1 MENQQQ
7 SYTTATVEGPS
18 TAPFG
23 IASDA
28 IDEERLAVLQQIYQQ
43 KQVELLS
50 QYQQAQTNLAMQH
63 FTYFQALQTSQ
74 QQKQQQQQQQHQ
86 QQQQQSLHDTK
97 TSEQTNSISTVDI
110 SEDSDTQVSPSTKD
124 CAGLRN
130 KRSYSGSG
138 QTISQLT
145 KERLKTMITSKMN
158 RIRSESSNVSQATTS
173 TVWTTSTTSSTT
185 NSENIYHHTASWS
198 SCMEGQTSQQMH
210 TGTPIALSSLHFEPY
225 YIPSTMHAVHGTLQ
239 PSDYQLRKVSSE
251 PNLKMRIRAKL
262 LNKSA
267 GPLQSQSSAFA
278 FTQRTSQSGDAP
290 MDTDLGGSTSSAD
303 SPTTLLAASPHLIIP
318 SPSLPN
324 LTSPAQIPMDMSA
337 LLAQAL
343 YSPFFSMPSLIA
355 SNPLQPSFSMVDS
368 GLNSNNTLSEGATRN
383 LMKFD
388 TRNQNTLLSL
398 GGYPSLLKQQLRD
411 LVLRRK
417 SLVREEPEDEA
428 ALEAQLL
435 SRLQSGS
442 VLSTQLKTGLVYDPA
457 MARHQCFCG
466 NNRNHVEHGERVQS
480 IWSRLQE
487 RGLVEKCERVFARK
501 APLEMLRTVHA
512 ATYVTFFAV
521 SPTACLK
528 MEPSQLPVKS
538 FVQLSCGGIGVDSD
552 TYFND
557 ASTQLAA
564 RIAVGSLAEL
574 ALQVAESRL
583 RNGFACI
590 RPPGHHAE
598 YNQAMGFCFLNNVA
612 ITVKYLQ
619 QRCAEQCSRIA
630 IIDWDVHH
638 GNGTQICFEA
648 DPSVLYLSL
657 HRHDNGNFF
666 PGTGAVT
673 EVGVGSGKG
682 CTVNIPFSGEMMDDA
697 DYLAAWRVI
706 VAPILNQ
713 FKPTFIIVSAGFDAA
728 CGHPQALGGYNLSP
742 QLFGYFTL
750 QLMNYA
756 GGRVVLALE
765 GGYDL
770 DTISDSAEE
779 CVKALCGES
788 PETTGKLS
796 DEALNA
802 FPKQSAQ
809 ETIQKVI
816 AIHKKY
822 WPSLTA
828 AQGISS
834 SELQWQAVAQKFASL
849 SV

>member
-18 TAPFG
+18 TAPLG
-23 IASDA
+23 ITAD
-28 IDEERLAVLQQIYQQ
+28 IVDEERLAVLQRIYQQ

-74 QQKQQQQQQQHQ
+74 QQKQQQQ
-86 QQQQQSLHDTK
+86 SLQDTK
-97 TSEQTNSISTVDI
+97 ASEQASSLNAVDI
-110 SEDSDTQVSPSTKD
+110 SEDCDTQASPSAKD
-124 CAGLRN
+124 CAELRN

-158 RIRSESSNVSQATTS
+158 RIRSESSSVSQATTS
-173 TVWTTSTTSSTT
+173 AVWTSATSSTA
-185 NSENIYHHTASWS
+185 NSASWS
-198 SCMEGQTSQQMH
+198 SCMEGQTSQQLH
-210 TGTPIALSSLHFEPY
+210 TGSVQTPIALSSLHFEPY
-225 YIPSTMHAVHGTLQ
+225 YIPSTMHAIHGTLQ
-239 PSDYQLRKVSSE
+239 ASDYQLRKVSSE

-278 FTQRTSQSGDAP
+278 FTQRTSQSDTP
-290 MDTDLGGSTSSAD
+290 MDTDFGGSTSSAD
-303 SPTTLLAASPHLIIP
+303 SPTTLLATSPHLMIP

-324 LTSPAQIPMDMSA
+324 LASPAQIPMDMSA
-337 LLAQAL
+337 LLAQAM

-355 SNPLQPSFSMVDS
+355 SNTLQPSFSMVDS
-368 GLNSNNTLSEGATRN
+368 GLDSSSTSSEGAARN

-388 TRNQNTLLSL
+388 TRNQNTLLSV

-428 ALEAQLL
+428 ALGAQLL
-435 SRLQSGS
+435 LRLQSGS

-512 ATYVTFFAV
+512 PTYVTFFAV

-612 ITVKYLQ
+612 IAVKYLQ

-682 CTVNIPFSGEMMDDA
+682 YTVNIPFSGEMMDDA

-706 VAPILNQ
+706 VAPILNE

-728 CGHPQALGGYNLSP
+728 CGHSQALGGYNLSP
-742 QLFGYFTL
+742 QLFGYFTR

-765 GGYDL
+765 GGYNL

-779 CVKALCGES
+779 CVKALCGGS

-796 DEALNA
+796 DKALNA

-816 AIHKKY
+816 AIHKKH

-828 AQGISS
+828 VQGIGS